1 MNIGYLQLDTEEVG
15 NQEPEIRKYANSEE
29 VAINKFTQVDISSR
43 RSQKDIKIDWLIL
56 LSDKD
61 NLIET
66 ELSRFGRSTKEVL
79 FLLDALKEKDVVI
92 HLIKQKLILDKN
104 NNDLVSRLLIT
115 LLASFRELKRDL
127 ISKYTKEALKLKKES
142 GVTIGRPNGTTRKS
156 KLDGKKKE
164 LQEFLSKSI
173 SKSSISKILD
183 CNRSTLLNNFIKSRN
198 L

>member
-1 MNIGYLQLDTEEVG
+1 MNIGYLRLDTEEVG

-43 RSQKDIKIDWLIL
+43 RSQKDIKIDWLML

-92 HLIKQKLILDKN
+92 HVIKQKLILDKN
-104 NNDLVSRLLIT
+104 NNDLISRLLIT
-115 LLASFRELKRDL
+115 LLASFKELEGDL
-127 ISKYTKEALKLKKES
+127 ISKCTKEALKLQKES
-142 GVTIGRPNGTTRKS
+142 GVTLGRPKGTIGKS
-156 KLDGKKKE
+156 KLDGKEEEIQNFLKKDIN
-164 LQEFLSKSI
+164 KSTI
-173 SKSSISKILD
+173 AK
-183 CNRSTLLNNFIKSRN
+183 LLNCDRNTLNNCIKSRN
-198 L
+198 I

>member
-1 MNIGYLQLDTEEVG
+1 MNIGYLQLGTEEVG

-43 RSQKDIKIDWLIL
+43 RSQKDIKIDWLML

-92 HLIKQKLILDKN
+92 HVIKQKLILDKN
-104 NNDLVSRLLIT
+104 NNDLISRLLIT
-115 LLASFRELKRDL
+115 LLASFKELEGDL
-127 ISKYTKEALKLKKES
+127 ISKCTKEALKLQKES
-142 GVTIGRPNGTTRKS
+142 GVTLGRPKGTIGKS
-156 KLDGKKKE
+156 KLDGKEEEIQNFLKKDIN
-164 LQEFLSKSI
+164 KSTI
-173 SKSSISKILD
+173 AK
-183 CNRSTLLNNFIKSRN
+183 LLNCDRNTLNNCIKSRN
-198 L
+198 I